1 MLLKQ
6 SNEYSC
12 LDAELE
18 NYMAKQSINLPKTRA
33 SKIIQFKHYQT
44 DAPV

>member
-6 SNEYSC
+6 SNEYC
-12 LDAELE
+12 NADAVME
-18 NYMAKQSINLPKTRA
+18 NYLVKQPYNLPKTRA

>member
-1 MLLKQ
+1 MLLNLSK
-6 SNEYSC
+6 
-12 LDAELE
+12 E
-18 NYMAKQSINLPKTRA
+18 NYNTNPVMENYLVKQLFNLPKTRA